1 MMVSRVQPCD
11 IALEDFRLYFRQRD
25 LLCLPLD
32 PALRAGGFEELGRC
46 ADHILVDRER
56 LLLGSHQ
63 DYYNV
68 VVVVVAATYC

>member
-1 MMVSRVQPCD
+1 
-11 IALEDFRLYFRQRD
+11 
-25 LLCLPLD
+25 
-32 PALRAGGFEELGRC
+32 
-46 ADHILVDRER
+46 VDRER